1 MTDFGIIGV
10 GRIGTS
16 LARNMSSNGIKV
28 SLYDKSF
35 DTSTNIKTH
44 YSELE
49 SSLVFNDINKFISSI
64 SLPRKVLVLVPS
76 GPSLDEV
83 ISLCIKNLDSN
94 DILIDAGN
102 TNPNMSFKNHQ
113 KIKSKNLLYLGM
125 GVSGGV
131 EGVLKGPSIM
141 IGGDLKAFNEVKNIF
156 SKITS
161 NTINNSK
168 SFELFGDSNQGHF
181 VKMVHNGIEYVEMQL
196 ISSMYYLMIKSNK
209 YKYDDIAKIFKK
221 WSKSDLNSYLLEI
234 SSTKLLQKTDG
245 NFLLDIIDDKA
256 DDNGTGRWM
265 LKYGVDLGC
274 SLSMLNAAL
283 DSRFISK
290 NNNVRLKFSKSIK
303 KDIREYDINISS
315 LADAYSFCRLI
326 NYVQAFLLID
336 SANQNYGWDI
346 SISRALNVW
355 SNGSII
361 KSDLINSLYKDYSVD
376 DILDDKKIFKT
387 LNELKPKLIEVL
399 NLSLKNDVSLPCF
412 SEALSYINQISSL
425 SLSTKLIQAQR
436 NQFGSHKININ

>member
-35 DTSTNIKTH
+35 DTSTDIKSH

-49 SSLVFNDINKFISSI
+49 SSLIFNDINKFISSI
-64 SLPRKVLVLVPS
+64 SSPRKVLVLVPS

-83 ISLCIKNLDSN
+83 ISLCVKNLDSN

-102 TNPNMSFKNHQ
+102 TNPTMSFKNHQ

-125 GVSGGV
+125 GLSGGV

-161 NTINNSK
+161 NTINSSK

-196 ISSMYYLMIKSNK
+196 ISSIYYLMIKSNK

-234 SSTKLLQKTDG
+234 SSTKLLEKTDG

-290 NNNVRLKFSKSIK
+290 NNNVRLKFSNSIK
-303 KDIREYDINISS
+303 KDISEYDINISS

-336 SANQNYGWDI
+336 SANQSYGWDI
-346 SISRALNVW
+346 SISKALNVW

-387 LNELKPKLIEVL
+387 LNKLKPRLIEVL

>member
-35 DTSTNIKTH
+35 DTSTDIQTH

-102 TNPNMSFKNHQ
+102 TNPTISFKNHQ

-125 GVSGGV
+125 GISGGV

-161 NTINNSK
+161 NTINSSK

-221 WSKSDLNSYLLEI
+221 WNKSDLNSYLLEI
-234 SSTKLLQKTDG
+234 SSTKLLEKRDG

-256 DDNGTGRWM
+256 GDNGTGRWM
-265 LKYGVDLGC
+265 IKYGVDLEC

-290 NNNVRLKFSKSIK
+290 NNNVRLKFSNSIK
-303 KDIREYDINISS
+303 KDIREYDININS

-336 SANQNYGWDI
+336 SANQSYGWDI
-346 SISRALNVW
+346 SISKALNVW

-361 KSDLINSLYKDYSVD
+361 KSDLINTLYKDYSVD
-376 DILDDKKIFKT
+376 DILDDKKIIKT
-387 LNELKPKLIEVL
+387 LKELKPRLIDVL
-399 NLSLKNDVSLPCF
+399 NLTLKNDVSLPCF

-436 NQFGSHKININ
+436 NHFGSHKININ

>member
-1 MTDFGIIGV
+1 
-10 GRIGTS
+10 
-16 LARNMSSNGIKV
+16 
-28 SLYDKSF
+28 
-35 DTSTNIKTH
+35 
-44 YSELE
+44 
-49 SSLVFNDINKFISSI
+49 
-64 SLPRKVLVLVPS
+64 
-76 GPSLDEV
+76 
-83 ISLCIKNLDSN
+83 
-94 DILIDAGN
+94 
-102 TNPNMSFKNHQ
+102 
-113 KIKSKNLLYLGM
+113 
-125 GVSGGV
+125 
-131 EGVLKGPSIM
+131 M
-141 IGGDLKAFNEVKNIF
+141 IE
-156 SKITS
+156 
-161 NTINNSK
+161 
-168 SFELFGDSNQGHF
+168 
-181 VKMVHNGIEYVEMQL
+181 
-196 ISSMYYLMIKSNK
+196 SNK

-234 SSTKLLQKTDG
+234 SSTKLLEKRDG

-290 NNNVRLKFSKSIK
+290 NNNVRLKFRNSIK

-336 SANQNYGWDI
+336 SANQSYGWDI
-346 SISRALNVW
+346 SISESLNVW

-361 KSDLINSLYKDYSVD
+361 KSDLINTLYKDYSVD
-376 DILDDKKIFKT
+376 NILDDKKIFKT
-387 LNELKPKLIEVL
+387 LNELKPRLIEVL

-412 SEALSYINQISSL
+412 SEALSYVNQISSL

-436 NQFGSHKININ
+436 NYFGSHKIKIN

>member
-35 DTSTNIKTH
+35 DTSTDIKSH

-49 SSLVFNDINKFISSI
+49 SSLIFNDINKFISSI
-64 SLPRKVLVLVPS
+64 SSPRKVLVLVPS

-83 ISLCIKNLDSN
+83 ISLCVKNLDSN

-102 TNPNMSFKNHQ
+102 TNPTMSFQNHQ

-161 NTINNSK
+161 NTINGSK

-196 ISSMYYLMIKSNK
+196 ISSIYYLMIKSNK

-234 SSTKLLQKTDG
+234 SSTKLLEKRDG

-290 NNNVRLKFSKSIK
+290 NNNVRLKFSNSIK
-303 KDIREYDINISS
+303 KDISEYDININS

-346 SISRALNVW
+346 SISKALNVW

-387 LNELKPKLIEVL
+387 INELKPRLIEVL

>member
-35 DTSTNIKTH
+35 DTSIDIKTH

-83 ISLCIKNLDSN
+83 ISICIKNLDSN

-196 ISSMYYLMIKSNK
+196 ISSIYYLMIKSNK

-221 WSKSDLNSYLLEI
+221 WGKSDLNSYLLEI
-234 SSTKLLQKTDG
+234 SSTKLLEKTDG

-346 SISRALNVW
+346 SISKALNVW

-376 DILDDKKIFKT
+376 DILDDKKIFNT
-387 LNELKPKLIEVL
+387 LNELKPRLIEVL

>member
-10 GRIGTS
+10 GKIGTS
-16 LARNMSSNGIKV
+16 LARNMSSNDIKV

-35 DTSTNIKTH
+35 NTSTDIKTH

-49 SSLVFNDINKFISSI
+49 SSLIFNDINKFISSI
-64 SLPRKVLVLVPS
+64 SSPRKVLILVPY

-102 TNPNMSFKNHQ
+102 TNPTMSFQNHQ
-113 KIKSKNLLYLGM
+113 KIKLKNLLYLGM

-161 NTINNSK
+161 STINSSK
-168 SFELFGDSNQGHF
+168 SFGLFGDSNQGHF

-196 ISSMYYLMIKSNK
+196 ISSIYYLMIESNK

-234 SSTKLLQKTDG
+234 SSTKLLEKRDG

-290 NNNVRLKFSKSIK
+290 NNNVRLKFRNSIK

-336 SANQNYGWDI
+336 SANQSYGWDI
-346 SISRALNVW
+346 SISESLNVW

-361 KSDLINSLYKDYSVD
+361 KSDLINTLYKDYSVD
-376 DILDDKKIFKT
+376 NILDDKKIFKT
-387 LNELKPKLIEVL
+387 LNELKPRLIEVL

-412 SEALSYINQISSL
+412 SEALSYVNQISSL

-436 NQFGSHKININ
+436 NYFGSHKIKIN

>member
-35 DTSTNIKTH
+35 DTSTDIKSH

-49 SSLVFNDINKFISSI
+49 SSLIFNDINKFISSI
-64 SLPRKVLVLVPS
+64 SSPRKVLVLVPS

-83 ISLCIKNLDSN
+83 ISLCVKNLDSN

-102 TNPNMSFKNHQ
+102 TNPTMSFKNHQ

-161 NTINNSK
+161 NTINSSK

-196 ISSMYYLMIKSNK
+196 ISSIYYLMIESNK

-234 SSTKLLQKTDG
+234 SSTKLLEKRDG

-290 NNNVRLKFSKSIK
+290 NNNVRLKFSNSIK

-346 SISRALNVW
+346 SISKALNVW

-361 KSDLINSLYKDYSVD
+361 KSDLINTLYKDYSVD
-376 DILDDKKIFKT
+376 NILDDKKIFKT
-387 LNELKPKLIEVL
+387 LNKLKPRLIDVL

>member
-16 LARNMSSNGIKV
+16 LARNMSSNGIKI

-35 DTSTNIKTH
+35 DTSTDIKSH

-49 SSLVFNDINKFISSI
+49 SSLIFNDINKFISSI
-64 SLPRKVLVLVPS
+64 SSPRKVLVLVPS

-83 ISLCIKNLDSN
+83 ISLCVKNLDSN

-102 TNPNMSFKNHQ
+102 TNPTMSFKNHQ

-141 IGGDLKAFNEVKNIF
+141 IGGDLKAFKEVKNIF

-161 NTINNSK
+161 NTINSTK

-196 ISSMYYLMIKSNK
+196 ISSIYYLMIKSNK

-234 SSTKLLQKTDG
+234 SSTKLLEKTDG

-290 NNNVRLKFSKSIK
+290 NNNVRLKFSNSIK
-303 KDIREYDINISS
+303 KDISEYDINISS

-346 SISRALNVW
+346 SISKALNVW

-361 KSDLINSLYKDYSVD
+361 KSDLINTLYKDYSVD
-376 DILDDKKIFKT
+376 NILDDKKIFKT
-387 LNELKPKLIEVL
+387 LNKLKPRLIDVL

>member
-10 GRIGTS
+10 GKIGTS
-16 LARNMSSNGIKV
+16 LARNMSSNDIKV

-35 DTSTNIKTH
+35 NTSTDIKTH

-49 SSLVFNDINKFISSI
+49 SSLIFNDINKFISSI
-64 SLPRKVLVLVPS
+64 SSPRKVLILVPY

-102 TNPNMSFKNHQ
+102 TNPTMSFQNHQ

-161 NTINNSK
+161 STINSSK
-168 SFELFGDSNQGHF
+168 SFGLFGDSNQGHF

-196 ISSMYYLMIKSNK
+196 ISSIYYLMIESNK

-234 SSTKLLQKTDG
+234 SSTKLLEKRDG

-290 NNNVRLKFSKSIK
+290 NNNVRLKFRNSIK

-336 SANQNYGWDI
+336 SANQSYGWDI
-346 SISRALNVW
+346 SISESLNVW

-361 KSDLINSLYKDYSVD
+361 KSDLINTLYKDYSVD
-376 DILDDKKIFKT
+376 NILDDKKIFKT
-387 LNELKPKLIEVL
+387 LNELKPRLIEVL

-412 SEALSYINQISSL
+412 SEALSYVNQISSL

-436 NQFGSHKININ
+436 NYFGSHKIKIN

>member
-35 DTSTNIKTH
+35 DTSTDIKNH
-44 YSELE
+44 YPELE
-49 SSLVFNDINKFISSI
+49 SSSVYNDINKFISSI
-64 SLPRKVLVLVPS
+64 SSPRKVLVLVPS
-76 GPSLDEV
+76 GHSLDEV

-102 TNPNMSFKNHQ
+102 TNPTISFKNHQ

-131 EGVLKGPSIM
+131 LGVLKGPSIM
-141 IGGDLKAFNEVKNIF
+141 IGGDLKAFNEVKNMF

-168 SFELFGDSNQGHF
+168 SYELFGDSNQGHF

-196 ISSMYYLMIKSNK
+196 ISSIYYLMIKSNK
-209 YKYDDIAKIFKK
+209 YKYDDIANIFKK
-221 WSKSDLNSYLLEI
+221 WNKSDLNSYLLEI
-234 SSTKLLQKTDG
+234 SSTKLVEKTDG

-265 LKYGVDLGC
+265 LKFGIDLGC
-274 SLSMLNAAL
+274 SMSMLNAAL

-303 KDIREYDINISS
+303 KDIREYDININS

-346 SISRALNVW
+346 SISKALNVW
-355 SNGSII
+355 SDGSII

-376 DILDDKKIFKT
+376 DILNDKKIFKT
-387 LNELKPKLIEVL
+387 LNQLKPRLIDVL

-436 NQFGSHKININ
+436 NQFGSHKINTN

>member
-35 DTSTNIKTH
+35 DTSTDIQTH

-102 TNPNMSFKNHQ
+102 TNTTISFKNHQ

-125 GVSGGV
+125 GISGGV

-161 NTINNSK
+161 NTINSSK

-221 WSKSDLNSYLLEI
+221 WNKSDLNSYLLEI
-234 SSTKLLQKTDG
+234 SSTKLLEKRDG

-256 DDNGTGRWM
+256 GDNGTGRWM
-265 LKYGVDLGC
+265 IKYGVDLGC

-290 NNNVRLKFSKSIK
+290 NNNVRLKFSNSIK
-303 KDIREYDINISS
+303 KDIREYDININS

-336 SANQNYGWDI
+336 SANQSYGWDI
-346 SISRALNVW
+346 SISKALNVW

-361 KSDLINSLYKDYSVD
+361 KSDLINTLYKDYSVD
-376 DILDDKKIFKT
+376 DILDDKKIIKT
-387 LNELKPKLIEVL
+387 LNELKPRLIDVL
-399 NLSLKNDVSLPCF
+399 NLTLKNDVSLPCF

-436 NQFGSHKININ
+436 NHFGSHKININ

>member
-35 DTSTNIKTH
+35 DTSTDIKSH

-49 SSLVFNDINKFISSI
+49 SSLIFNDINKFISSI
-64 SLPRKVLVLVPS
+64 SSPRKVLVLVPS

-83 ISLCIKNLDSN
+83 ISLCVKNLDSN

-102 TNPNMSFKNHQ
+102 TNPTMSYKNHQ

-196 ISSMYYLMIKSNK
+196 ISSIYYLMIKSNK

-234 SSTKLLQKTDG
+234 SSTKLLEKIDG

-290 NNNVRLKFSKSIK
+290 NNNVRLKFSNSIK
-303 KDIREYDINISS
+303 KDISEYDINISS

-346 SISRALNVW
+346 SISKALNVW

-387 LNELKPKLIEVL
+387 LNELKPRLIEVL
-399 NLSLKNDVSLPCF
+399 SLSLKNDVSLPCF

>member
-35 DTSTNIKTH
+35 DTSTDIKTH

-83 ISLCIKNLDSN
+83 ISLCVKNLDSN

-102 TNPNMSFKNHQ
+102 TNPTMSFKNHQ

-196 ISSMYYLMIKSNK
+196 ISSIYYLMIKSNK

-234 SSTKLLQKTDG
+234 SSTKLLEKTDG

-290 NNNVRLKFSKSIK
+290 NNNVRLKFSNSIK
-303 KDIREYDINISS
+303 KDISEYDINISS

-346 SISRALNVW
+346 SISKALNVW

-387 LNELKPKLIEVL
+387 LNELKPRLIEVL

>member
-35 DTSTNIKTH
+35 DTSTDIQTH

-102 TNPNMSFKNHQ
+102 TNPTISFKNHQ

-125 GVSGGV
+125 GISGGV

-161 NTINNSK
+161 NTINSSK

-221 WSKSDLNSYLLEI
+221 WNKSDLNSYLLEI
-234 SSTKLLQKTDG
+234 SSTKLLEKRDG

-290 NNNVRLKFSKSIK
+290 NNNVRLKFSNSIK
-303 KDIREYDINISS
+303 RDINEYDINISS

-336 SANQNYGWDI
+336 SANQSYGWDI
-346 SISRALNVW
+346 SISKALNVW

-361 KSDLINSLYKDYSVD
+361 KSDLINTLYKDYSVD
-376 DILDDKKIFKT
+376 DILDDKKIIKT
-387 LNELKPKLIEVL
+387 LNELKPRLIDVL
-399 NLSLKNDVSLPCF
+399 NLTLKNDVSLPCF

-436 NQFGSHKININ
+436 NHFGSHKININ

>member
-35 DTSTNIKTH
+35 DTSTDIKTH

-83 ISLCIKNLDSN
+83 ISICIKNLDSN

-161 NTINNSK
+161 NTINSSK

-196 ISSMYYLMIKSNK
+196 ISSIYYLMIKSNK

-234 SSTKLLQKTDG
+234 SSTKLLEKTDG

-290 NNNVRLKFSKSIK
+290 NNNVRLKFSNSIK
-303 KDIREYDINISS
+303 KDISEYDINISS

-346 SISRALNVW
+346 SISKALNVW

-387 LNELKPKLIEVL
+387 INELKPRLIEVL

>member
-35 DTSTNIKTH
+35 DASTDIKNH
-44 YSELE
+44 YPELE
-49 SSLVFNDINKFISSI
+49 SSSVYNDINKFISSI

-76 GPSLDEV
+76 GNSLDEV
-83 ISLCIKNLDSN
+83 IALCIKNLDSS

-102 TNPNMSFKNHQ
+102 TNPTISFKNHQ

-131 EGVLKGPSIM
+131 LGVLKGPSIM
-141 IGGDLKAFNEVKNIF
+141 IGGDIKAFNEVKNIF

-196 ISSMYYLMIKSNK
+196 ISSIYYLMIKSNK
-209 YKYDDIAKIFKK
+209 YKYDDIANIFKK
-221 WSKSDLNSYLLEI
+221 WSKSDLNSYLIEI
-234 SSTKLLQKTDG
+234 SSTKLVEKKDG

-265 LKYGVDLGC
+265 LKCGVDLGC
-274 SLSMLNAAL
+274 SMSMLNAAL

-290 NNNVRLKFSKSIK
+290 NNNARLKFSNSIK
-303 KDIREYDINISS
+303 KDTEEYDININS
-315 LADAYSFCRLI
+315 LADAYSFCRLV

-346 SISRALNVW
+346 SISKALNVW

-361 KSDLINSLYKDYSVD
+361 KSKLINILYRDYSVD
-376 DILDDKKIFKT
+376 SILDDKKIFKT
-387 LNELKPKLIEVL
+387 FNELKPGLIDVL

-436 NQFGSHKININ
+436 NQFGSHKINTN

>member
-35 DTSTNIKTH
+35 DTSIDIKSH
-44 YSELE
+44 YPELE
-49 SSLVFNDINKFISSI
+49 SSLIFNDINKFISSI
-64 SLPRKVLVLVPS
+64 SSPRKVLVLVPS

-83 ISLCIKNLDSN
+83 ISLCVKNLDSN

-102 TNPNMSFKNHQ
+102 TNPTMSFKNHQ

-161 NTINNSK
+161 NTINSSK

-196 ISSMYYLMIKSNK
+196 ISSIYYLMIKSNK

-234 SSTKLLQKTDG
+234 SSTKLLEKTDG

-290 NNNVRLKFSKSIK
+290 NNNVRLKFSNSIK
-303 KDIREYDINISS
+303 KDISEYDINISS

-346 SISRALNVW
+346 SISKALNVW

-387 LNELKPKLIEVL
+387 INELKPRLIEVL

>member
-35 DTSTNIKTH
+35 DTSTDIQTH

-49 SSLVFNDINKFISSI
+49 SSLIFNDINKFISSI
-64 SLPRKVLVLVPS
+64 SSPRKVLILVPY

-83 ISLCIKNLDSN
+83 ISLCIKYLDSN

-196 ISSMYYLMIKSNK
+196 ISSIYYFMIESNK
-209 YKYDDIAKIFKK
+209 YKYDDIAKIFNK

-234 SSTKLLQKTDG
+234 SSTKLLEKRDG

-290 NNNVRLKFSKSIK
+290 NNNVRLKFSNSIK

-346 SISRALNVW
+346 SISKALNVW

-361 KSDLINSLYKDYSVD
+361 KSDLINSLYKNYSVD

-387 LNELKPKLIEVL
+387 LNELKPRLIEVL

-412 SEALSYINQISSL
+412 SEALSYINQTSSL

>member
-35 DTSTNIKTH
+35 DISTDIKTH

-49 SSLVFNDINKFISSI
+49 SSLVFDDINKFISSI

-83 ISLCIKNLDSN
+83 ISLCVKNLDSN

-102 TNPNMSFKNHQ
+102 TNPTISFKNHQ

-161 NTINNSK
+161 NTINSSK

-196 ISSMYYLMIKSNK
+196 ISSIYYLMIKSNK

-221 WSKSDLNSYLLEI
+221 WSNSDMNSYLLEI
-234 SSTKLLQKTDG
+234 SSTKLLEKTDG

-274 SLSMLNAAL
+274 SLSMLNAAI

-290 NNNVRLKFSKSIK
+290 NNNVRLKFSNSIK
-303 KDIREYDINISS
+303 KEIREYDINIDSI
-315 LADAYSFCRLI
+315 ADAYSFCRLI
-326 NYVQAFLLID
+326 NYVQVFLLID

-346 SISRALNVW
+346 SISKALNVW

-376 DILDDKKIFKT
+376 DILDDKKIFNT
-387 LNELKPKLIEVL
+387 LNELKPRLIEVL

>member
-16 LARNMSSNGIKV
+16 FARNMSLNGIKV
-28 SLYDKSF
+28 SLYDKNF
-35 DTSTNIKTH
+35 DTSTDIKTH

-49 SSLVFNDINKFISSI
+49 SSLVFDDINKFISSI

-102 TNPNMSFKNHQ
+102 TNPTISFKNHQ

-125 GVSGGV
+125 GISGGV

-141 IGGDLKAFNEVKNIF
+141 IGGDLKAFNEVKSIF

-161 NTINNSK
+161 NTINRSK

-196 ISSMYYLMIKSNK
+196 ISSIYYLMIKSNK

-234 SSTKLLQKTDG
+234 SSIKLLEKIDG

-290 NNNVRLKFSKSIK
+290 NNNVRLKFSNSIK
-303 KDIREYDINISS
+303 KEIMEYDININS

-336 SANQNYGWDI
+336 SANQSYGWDI
-346 SISRALNVW
+346 SISKALNVW

-361 KSDLINSLYKDYSVD
+361 KSDLINTLYKDYSVD
-376 DILDDKKIFKT
+376 DILDDKKIIKT
-387 LNELKPKLIEVL
+387 LNELKPRLIDVL
-399 NLSLKNDVSLPCF
+399 NLTLKNDVSLPCF
-412 SEALSYINQISSL
+412 SEALIYINQISSL

-436 NQFGSHKININ
+436 NHFGSHKININ

>member
-35 DTSTNIKTH
+35 DTSTDIQTH

-102 TNPNMSFKNHQ
+102 TNPTISFKNHQ

-125 GVSGGV
+125 GISGGV

-161 NTINNSK
+161 NTINSSK

-221 WSKSDLNSYLLEI
+221 WNKSDLNSYLLEI
-234 SSTKLLQKTDG
+234 SSTKLLEKRDG

-256 DDNGTGRWM
+256 GDNGTGRWM
-265 LKYGVDLGC
+265 IKYGVDLGC

-290 NNNVRLKFSKSIK
+290 NNNVRLKFSNSIK
-303 KDIREYDINISS
+303 KDIREYDININS

-336 SANQNYGWDI
+336 SANQSYGWDI
-346 SISRALNVW
+346 SISKALNVW

-361 KSDLINSLYKDYSVD
+361 KSVLINTLYKDYSVD
-376 DILDDKKIFKT
+376 DILDDKKIIKT
-387 LNELKPKLIEVL
+387 LNELKPRLIDVL
-399 NLSLKNDVSLPCF
+399 NLTLKNDVSLPCF

-436 NQFGSHKININ
+436 NHFGSHKININ

>member
-35 DTSTNIKTH
+35 DISTDIKTH

-49 SSLVFNDINKFISSI
+49 SSLIFNDINKFISSI
-64 SLPRKVLVLVPS
+64 SSPRKVLVLVPS

-83 ISLCIKNLDSN
+83 ISLCVKNLDSN

-102 TNPNMSFKNHQ
+102 TNPTMSFKNHQ

-125 GVSGGV
+125 GISGGV

-196 ISSMYYLMIKSNK
+196 ISSIYYLMIKSNK
-209 YKYDDIAKIFKK
+209 YEYDDIAKIFKE

-234 SSTKLLQKTDG
+234 SSTKLLEKRDG

-290 NNNVRLKFSKSIK
+290 NNNVRLKFSNSIK
-303 KDIREYDINISS
+303 KDIREYDININS

-346 SISRALNVW
+346 SISKALNVW

-361 KSDLINSLYKDYSVD
+361 KSDLINTLYKDYSVD
-376 DILDDKKIFKT
+376 NILDDKKIFKT
-387 LNELKPKLIEVL
+387 LNKLKPGLIDVL

>member
-1 MTDFGIIGV
+1 
-10 GRIGTS
+10 
-16 LARNMSSNGIKV
+16 
-28 SLYDKSF
+28 
-35 DTSTNIKTH
+35 
-44 YSELE
+44 
-49 SSLVFNDINKFISSI
+49 
-64 SLPRKVLVLVPS
+64 
-76 GPSLDEV
+76 
-83 ISLCIKNLDSN
+83 
-94 DILIDAGN
+94 
-102 TNPNMSFKNHQ
+102 
-113 KIKSKNLLYLGM
+113 M

-141 IGGDLKAFNEVKNIF
+141 IGGDLKAFNEVKKIF

-196 ISSMYYLMIKSNK
+196 ISSVYYFMIKSNK
-209 YKYDDIAKIFKK
+209 YKYDDIAKVFKK

-234 SSTKLLQKTDG
+234 SSKKLLEKTDG

-265 LKYGVDLGC
+265 LKYGLDLGC
-274 SLSMLNAAL
+274 SLNMLNAAL

-290 NNNVRLKFSKSIK
+290 NNNARLKFNNSIK
-303 KDIREYDINISS
+303 KEIMEYDININS
-315 LADAYSFCRLI
+315 LTDAYSFCRLI

-336 SANQNYGWDI
+336 SANKNYGWDI
-346 SISRALNVW
+346 SISKALNVW

-361 KSDLINSLYKDYSVD
+361 KSELVNTLYKDYSVD
-376 DILDDKKIFKT
+376 NILDDKKIFKT
-387 LNELKPKLIEVL
+387 LNELKPGLIDVL

-412 SEALSYINQISSL
+412 SEALSYINQFSSL
-425 SLSTKLIQAQR
+425 FLSTKLIQAQR
-436 NQFGSHKININ
+436 NQFGSHKISIN

>member
-1 MTDFGIIGV
+1 MTNFGIIGV

-35 DTSTNIKTH
+35 DTSTDIQTH

-83 ISLCIKNLDSN
+83 ISLCIKKLDSN

-102 TNPNMSFKNHQ
+102 TNPTMSFKNHQ

-196 ISSMYYLMIKSNK
+196 ISSIYYLMIKSNK

-234 SSTKLLQKTDG
+234 SSTKLLEKTG
-245 NFLLDIIDDKA
+245 GKFLLDIIDDKA

-290 NNNVRLKFSKSIK
+290 NNNVRLKFSNSIK
-303 KDIREYDINISS
+303 KDIREYDININS

-336 SANQNYGWDI
+336 SANQNYGWEI
-346 SISRALNVW
+346 SISKTLNVW

-361 KSDLINSLYKDYSVD
+361 KSDLINTLYKDYSVD
-376 DILDDKKIFKT
+376 NILDDKKIFKT
-387 LNELKPKLIEVL
+387 LNKLKPGLIDVL

>member
-35 DTSTNIKTH
+35 DTSTDIKNH
-44 YSELE
+44 YPELE
-49 SSLVFNDINKFISSI
+49 SSSVYNDINKFISSI

-76 GPSLDEV
+76 GHSLDEV

-102 TNPNMSFKNHQ
+102 TNPTISFKNHQ

-131 EGVLKGPSIM
+131 LGVLKGPSIM

-196 ISSMYYLMIKSNK
+196 ISSIYYLMIKSNK
-209 YKYDDIAKIFKK
+209 YKYDDIANIFKK

-234 SSTKLLQKTDG
+234 SSTKLVEKKDG

-265 LKYGVDLGC
+265 LKFGIDLGC
-274 SLSMLNAAL
+274 SMSMLNAAL

-303 KDIREYDINISS
+303 KDIREYEININS

-346 SISRALNVW
+346 SISKALNVW
-355 SNGSII
+355 SDGSII

-376 DILDDKKIFKT
+376 DILNDKKIFKT
-387 LNELKPKLIEVL
+387 LNQLKPRLIDIL

-436 NQFGSHKININ
+436 NQFGSHKIDTN

>member
-35 DTSTNIKTH
+35 ETSIDIKNH
-44 YSELE
+44 YPELE
-49 SSLVFNDINKFISSI
+49 SSLMFNDINKFISSI

-76 GPSLDEV
+76 GHSLDEV

-102 TNPNMSFKNHQ
+102 TNPTISFKNHQ

-131 EGVLKGPSIM
+131 LGVLKGPSIM
-141 IGGDLKAFNEVKNIF
+141 IGGDLKAFNEVKNMF

-196 ISSMYYLMIKSNK
+196 ISSIYYLMIKSNK
-209 YKYDDIAKIFKK
+209 YKYDDIANIFKK
-221 WSKSDLNSYLLEI
+221 WNKSDLNSYLLEI
-234 SSTKLLQKTDG
+234 SSTKLVEKKDG

-274 SLSMLNAAL
+274 SMSMLNAAL

-290 NNNVRLKFSKSIK
+290 NNNARLKFSNSIK
-303 KDIREYDINISS
+303 KDIGEYDINFNS

-346 SISRALNVW
+346 SISKALNVW

-361 KSDLINSLYKDYSVD
+361 KSN
-376 DILDDKKIFKT
+376 
-387 LNELKPKLIEVL
+387 
-399 NLSLKNDVSLPCF
+399 
-412 SEALSYINQISSL
+412 
-425 SLSTKLIQAQR
+425 
-436 NQFGSHKININ
+436 

>member
-35 DTSTNIKTH
+35 DTSTDIKSH

-49 SSLVFNDINKFISSI
+49 SSLIFNDINKFISSI
-64 SLPRKVLVLVPS
+64 SSPRKVLVLVPS

-83 ISLCIKNLDSN
+83 ISLCVKNLESN

-102 TNPNMSFKNHQ
+102 TDPAISFKNHQ

-196 ISSMYYLMIKSNK
+196 ISSIYYLMIKSNK

-234 SSTKLLQKTDG
+234 SSTKLLEKIDG

-315 LADAYSFCRLI
+315 LAEAYSFCRLI

-361 KSDLINSLYKDYSVD
+361 KSHLINSLYKDYSVD

-412 SEALSYINQISSL
+412 SEALSFINQISSL

>member
-16 LARNMSSNGIKV
+16 LARNMSSNGIEV

-35 DTSTNIKTH
+35 DTSTDIQTH

-102 TNPNMSFKNHQ
+102 TNPTMSFKNHQ

-125 GVSGGV
+125 GISGGV

-196 ISSMYYLMIKSNK
+196 ISSIYYLMIKSNK

-234 SSTKLLQKTDG
+234 SSTKLLEKTDG

-290 NNNVRLKFSKSIK
+290 NNNVRLKFSNSIK
-303 KDIREYDINISS
+303 KDIREYDININS

-336 SANQNYGWDI
+336 SANQNYGWNI
-346 SISRALNVW
+346 SISKALNVW

-361 KSDLINSLYKDYSVD
+361 KSDLINTLYKDYSVD

-387 LNELKPKLIEVL
+387 LNKLKPGLIDVL

-436 NQFGSHKININ
+436 NQFGSHRININ

>member
-35 DTSTNIKTH
+35 DTSTDIKSH

-49 SSLVFNDINKFISSI
+49 SSLIFNDINKFISSI

-83 ISLCIKNLDSN
+83 ISICIKNLDSN

-102 TNPNMSFKNHQ
+102 TNPTMSFQNHQ

-161 NTINNSK
+161 NTINSSK

-196 ISSMYYLMIKSNK
+196 ISSIYYLMIKSNK

-221 WSKSDLNSYLLEI
+221 WSNSDMNSYLLEI
-234 SSTKLLQKTDG
+234 SSTKLLEKTDG

-290 NNNVRLKFSKSIK
+290 NNNVRLKFSNSIK
-303 KDIREYDINISS
+303 KDISEYDINISS

-346 SISRALNVW
+346 SISKALNVW

-387 LNELKPKLIEVL
+387 INELKPRLIEVL

>member
-35 DTSTNIKTH
+35 DISTDIKTH

-49 SSLVFNDINKFISSI
+49 SSLVFDDINKFISSI

-83 ISLCIKNLDSN
+83 ISLCVKNLDSN

-102 TNPNMSFKNHQ
+102 TNPTISFKNHQ

-196 ISSMYYLMIKSNK
+196 ISSIYYLMIKSNK

-234 SSTKLLQKTDG
+234 SSTKLLEKTDG

-346 SISRALNVW
+346 SISKALNVW

-387 LNELKPKLIEVL
+387 LNELKPRLIDVL

>member
-35 DTSTNIKTH
+35 DTSTDIKSH

-49 SSLVFNDINKFISSI
+49 SSLIFNDINKFISSI
-64 SLPRKVLVLVPS
+64 SSPRKVLVLVPS

-83 ISLCIKNLDSN
+83 ISLCVKNLDSN

-102 TNPNMSFKNHQ
+102 TNPTMSFKNHQ

-196 ISSMYYLMIKSNK
+196 ISSIYYLMIKSNK

-234 SSTKLLQKTDG
+234 SSTKLLEKTDG

-290 NNNVRLKFSKSIK
+290 NNNVRLKFSNSIK
-303 KDIREYDINISS
+303 KDISEYDINISS

-346 SISRALNVW
+346 SISKALNVW

-387 LNELKPKLIEVL
+387 INELKPRLIEVL

>member
-35 DTSTNIKTH
+35 DTSTDIKTH

-49 SSLVFNDINKFISSI
+49 SSLIFNDINKFISSI

-83 ISLCIKNLDSN
+83 ISICIKNLDSN

-196 ISSMYYLMIKSNK
+196 ISSIYYLMIKSNK

-234 SSTKLLQKTDG
+234 SSTKLLEKTDG

-346 SISRALNVW
+346 SISKALNVW

-376 DILDDKKIFKT
+376 DILDDKKIFNT
-387 LNELKPKLIEVL
+387 LNELKPRLIEVL

>member
-35 DTSTNIKTH
+35 DTSTDIKNH

-49 SSLVFNDINKFISSI
+49 SSLIFNDINKFISSI

-83 ISLCIKNLDSN
+83 ISICIKNLDSN

-196 ISSMYYLMIKSNK
+196 ISSIYYLMIKSNK

-234 SSTKLLQKTDG
+234 SSTKLLEKTDG

-346 SISRALNVW
+346 SISKALNVW

-376 DILDDKKIFKT
+376 DILDDKKIFNT
-387 LNELKPKLIEVL
+387 LNELKPRLIEVL

>member
-35 DTSTNIKTH
+35 DTSTDIKSH

-49 SSLVFNDINKFISSI
+49 SSLIFNDINKFISSI
-64 SLPRKVLVLVPS
+64 SSPRKVLVLVPS

-83 ISLCIKNLDSN
+83 ISLCVKNLDSN

-102 TNPNMSFKNHQ
+102 TNPSMSFKNHQ

-161 NTINNSK
+161 NTINSSK

-196 ISSMYYLMIKSNK
+196 ISSIYYLMIKSNK

-234 SSTKLLQKTDG
+234 SSTKLLEKTDG

-290 NNNVRLKFSKSIK
+290 NFNVRLKFSNSIK
-303 KDIREYDINISS
+303 KDISEYDINISS

-326 NYVQAFLLID
+326 NYIQAFLLID

-346 SISRALNVW
+346 SISKALNVW

-361 KSDLINSLYKDYSVD
+361 KSNLINNLYKYYSVD
-376 DILDDKKIFKT
+376 NILDNKKIFKT
-387 LNELKPKLIEVL
+387 LNELKPGLIDVL

-412 SEALSYINQISSL
+412 SEALSFINQISSL

>member
-35 DTSTNIKTH
+35 ETSIDIKNH
-44 YSELE
+44 YPELE
-49 SSLVFNDINKFISSI
+49 SSSVYNDINKFISSI

-76 GPSLDEV
+76 GHSLDQV

-102 TNPNMSFKNHQ
+102 TNPTISFKNHQ

-131 EGVLKGPSIM
+131 LGVLKGPSIM
-141 IGGDLKAFNEVKNIF
+141 IGGDLKAFNEVKNMF

-168 SFELFGDSNQGHF
+168 SYELFGDSNQGHF

-196 ISSMYYLMIKSNK
+196 ISSIYYLMIKSNK
-209 YKYDDIAKIFKK
+209 YKYDDIANIFKK
-221 WSKSDLNSYLLEI
+221 WNKSDLNSYLLEI
-234 SSTKLLQKTDG
+234 SSTKLVEKTDG

-265 LKYGVDLGC
+265 LKFGIDLGC
-274 SLSMLNAAL
+274 SMSMLNAAL

-290 NNNVRLKFSKSIK
+290 NNNARLKFSNSIK
-303 KDIREYDINISS
+303 KDIGEYDINFNS

-336 SANQNYGWDI
+336 SANQNYGWNI
-346 SISRALNVW
+346 SISKALNVW
-355 SNGSII
+355 SDGSII

-376 DILDDKKIFKT
+376 DILNDKKIFKT
-387 LNELKPKLIEVL
+387 LNQLKPRLIDVL

-436 NQFGSHKININ
+436 NQFGSHKINTN

>member
-35 DTSTNIKTH
+35 DTSTDIKSH

-49 SSLVFNDINKFISSI
+49 SSLIFNDINKFISSI
-64 SLPRKVLVLVPS
+64 SSPRKVLVLVPS

-83 ISLCIKNLDSN
+83 ISLCVKSLDSN

-102 TNPNMSFKNHQ
+102 TNPTMSFKNHQ

-161 NTINNSK
+161 NTINSSK

-196 ISSMYYLMIKSNK
+196 ISSIYYLMIKSNK

-234 SSTKLLQKTDG
+234 SSTKLLEKIDG

-290 NNNVRLKFSKSIK
+290 NNNVRLKFSNSIK

-346 SISRALNVW
+346 SISKALNVW

-387 LNELKPKLIEVL
+387 LNELKPRLIEVL

>member
-35 DTSTNIKTH
+35 DTSTDIKTH

-83 ISLCIKNLDSN
+83 ISICIKNLDSN

-196 ISSMYYLMIKSNK
+196 ISSIYYLMIKSNK

-234 SSTKLLQKTDG
+234 SSTKLLEKTDG

-303 KDIREYDINISS
+303 KDIREYEINISS

-346 SISRALNVW
+346 SISKALNVW

-387 LNELKPKLIEVL
+387 LNELKPRLIEVL

>member
-35 DTSTNIKTH
+35 DTSTDIQTH

-113 KIKSKNLLYLGM
+113 KIKLKNLLYLGM

-196 ISSMYYLMIKSNK
+196 ISSIYYLMIKSNK
-209 YKYDDIAKIFKK
+209 YKYDDIAKIFNK

-234 SSTKLLQKTDG
+234 SSTKLLEKIDG

-256 DDNGTGRWM
+256 HDNGTGRWM

-290 NNNVRLKFSKSIK
+290 NNNVRLKFSNSIK

-346 SISRALNVW
+346 SISKALNVW

-361 KSDLINSLYKDYSVD
+361 KSDLINSLYKNYSVD

-387 LNELKPKLIEVL
+387 LNELKPRLIEVL

-412 SEALSYINQISSL
+412 SEALSYINQTSSL